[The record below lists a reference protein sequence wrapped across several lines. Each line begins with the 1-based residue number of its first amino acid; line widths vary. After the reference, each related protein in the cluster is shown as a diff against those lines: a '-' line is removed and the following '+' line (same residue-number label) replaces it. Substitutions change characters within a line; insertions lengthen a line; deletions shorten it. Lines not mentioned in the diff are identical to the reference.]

1 MNQTREERR
10 RARGRAR
17 AGILAAALCLVPL
30 WAPGLICRAL
40 EVMGL

>member
-10 RARGRAR
+10 RARGQAK
-17 AGILAAALCLVPL
+17 AGLLAVALCLVPL
-30 WAPGLICRAL
+30 WVPGLICRAL